1 MNTHKLIEI
10 IVSHITSLHTIE
22 ETHRQL
28 INEFNIDVPVE
39 LVKDVF
45 ELVNGDINI
54 LKSYFEDIW
63 DDEIDA
69 QIFDKIYE
77 LYDTDLIMIGDR
89 YKMNISF
96 DVNL

>member
-10 IVSHITSLHTIE
+10 IVSNITALNTPE
-22 ETHRQL
+22 ETHMGLITELNIDIPMQL
-28 INEFNIDVPVE
+28 IN
-39 LVKDVF
+39 DVF
-45 ELVNGDINI
+45 ELVNGDVKV

-63 DDEIDA
+63 DTEIDSHV
-69 QIFDKIYE
+69 FDKIYE